1 MWRSLLAARSSLVF
15 PLLRAITLEI
25 CPSDLL
31 FRRSLKLRLEAL
43 GGEAEVGSDELCFEP
58 MFRACFF
65 CAFFLLFGDD
75 RRENAPL
82 TIIDS
87 LRGERAGTLVFAVAS

>member
-43 GGEAEVGSDELCFEP
+43 GGGEAEACFV

-87 LRGERAGTLVFAVAS
+87 LRGERAGTLVFAVACWPPS